1 MRYKV
6 LSGLAVGLLA
16 TVGIAT
22 PAQAISATSS
32 DVYVVHG
39 IPGLPNDSAVDVYV
53 NDDLT
58 LADFKFG
65 LAGIAGPLDLAAGNY
80 KIQVFTA
87 GDDPATGTALI
98 DVPAAAVPAN
108 ESVSLVAQFDDA
120 GTPVLGVFV
129 NDISTIAAGQG
140 RLTVRHTA
148 EAGPV
153 AIVAGGA
160 IAFDNV
166 ENGDEGKVDLAVG
179 TVPAGVAGPG
189 TTTPIIIP
197 TDGMAANLSILEGV
211 NLIVYAVGTGNDL
224 QLITQSITGLHS
236 TPGGVNSG
244 TAGLA
249 ADNNPTVIGLGA
261 AALLAM
267 LLAAAVVGMRVRA
280 SRVTQD

>member
-16 TVGIAT
+16 TVGLAT
-22 PAQAISATSS
+22 PANAISATSS

-39 IPGLPNDSAVDVYV
+39 IPGLVVDVYV
-53 NDDLT
+53 DDVLT
-58 LADFKFG
+58 LEDFTFG
-65 LAGIAGPLDLAAGNY
+65 PDGVAGPLDLEARDY
-80 KIQVFTA
+80 KIQVFAA
-87 GDDPATGTALI
+87 GDDPATATPAI
-98 DVPAAAVPAN
+98 NVPAAGVPAN
-108 ESVSLVAQFDDA
+108 QSVSLVAQYDA
-120 GTPVLGVFV
+120 SGTPVLGVFV

-166 ENGDEGKVDLAVG
+166 ENGDEGKVDLPVG
-179 TVPAGVAGPG
+179 ALAAGVAGPG
-189 TTTPIIIP
+189 TTSPIIIP
-197 TDGMAANLSILEGV
+197 TSGMAADITIAEGV

-224 QLITQSITGLHS
+224 QLITQSISGLHS
-236 TPGGVNSG
+236 TPGGVPSG

-249 ADNNPTVIGLGA
+249 ADNNPTVIGLSA
-261 AALLAM
+261 AALLAL
-267 LLAAAVVGMRVRA
+267 LLAAAVVGMRART

>member
-16 TVGIAT
+16 TVGLAT
-22 PAQAISATSS
+22 PANAISATSS

-39 IPGLPNDSAVDVYV
+39 IPGLVVDVYV
-53 NDDLT
+53 DDAL
-58 LADFKFG
+58 LLEDFTFG
-65 LAGIAGPLDLAAGNY
+65 PTGVAGPLDLEARDY
-80 KIQVFTA
+80 KIQVFA
-87 GDDPATGTALI
+87 ANADPATATPAI
-98 DVPAAAVPAN
+98 NVAAAAVPAN
-108 ESVSLVAQFDDA
+108 QSVSLVAQYDA
-120 GTPVLGVFV
+120 GGTPILGVYV

-140 RLTVRHTA
+140 RLTVRHAA

-166 ENGDEGKVDLAVG
+166 ENGDEGKVDLPVG
-179 TVPAGVAGPG
+179 ALTAGVAGPG
-189 TTTPIIIP
+189 TTSPIIIP
-197 TDGMAANLSILEGV
+197 TSGMAADIAIAEGV

-224 QLITQSITGLHS
+224 QLITQSISGLHS
-236 TPGGVNSG
+236 TPGGVHSG

-249 ADNNPTVIGLGA
+249 ADNSPTVIGLSA
-261 AALLAM
+261 AALLAL
-267 LLAAAVVGMRVRA
+267 LLAAAVVGMRVRT

>member
-39 IPGLPNDSAVDVYV
+39 IPGLVVDVYV
-53 NDDLT
+53 DDAL
-58 LADFKFG
+58 LLEDFTFG
-65 LAGIAGPLDLAAGNY
+65 PTGIAGPLDLEARDY
-80 KIQVFTA
+80 KIQVFA
-87 GDDPATGTALI
+87 ANADPAVDTPAI

-108 ESVSLVAQFDDA
+108 QSVSLVAQYDA
-120 GTPVLGVFV
+120 GGTPVLGVFV

-166 ENGDEGKVDLAVG
+166 ANGDEGKVDLAVG

-197 TDGMAANLSILEGV
+197 TDGMAANLTIAEGV

-244 TAGLA
+244 TVGLA

-267 LLAAAVVGMRVRA
+267 LLAAGFVGMRVRA